1 MWYIIS
7 SRIITPM
14 AEALPLIQDP
24 AAVLA
29 GRDRAG
35 KGKEV
40 QYAKY

>member
-1 MWYIIS
+1 MWYIINN
-7 SRIITPM
+7 RIITPM
-14 AEALPLIQDP
+14 AAALLLIEDP
-24 AAVLA
+24 AVVLA